1 MRLSVVIPCYRS
13 EATLASVVEGV
24 LGALAAPAT
33 AEVVTAVEVILV
45 VDRSPDGTAEV
56 ARSLAR
62 GHPVVRA
69 VELQRN
75 YGQHNALLAGVARA
89 QYEVIVTM
97 DDDLQ
102 HPPEEVVTLLGPL
115 MAGEAD
121 LVYGVSPVEEH
132 GWWRSTASRTIKRTL
147 ALAGVPNALDV
158 SAFRAF
164 RTSLREGFVD
174 VTDPYNSLDV
184 LLSWSTT
191 SVRRV
196 AVRMERRAAGT
207 STYTFRGLVRHAV
220 NMVTGYS
227 NLPLRAVAW
236 LGGLTA
242 ATGVVLAAVVIW
254 KFAVGETTV
263 AGYTTIGAM
272 VAMFFGAQMLSL
284 GVIGEYLGRMHTRS
298 MGKPVYVVRSDTGEG
313 TTRGQDT

>member
-13 EATLASVVEGV
+13 EGTLPTVVERLLTT
-24 LGALAAPAT
+24 LGDPTAAP
-33 AEVVTAVEVILV
+33 EVTAFEVILV
-45 VDRSPDGTAEV
+45 VDGSPDETAEV
-56 ARSLAR
+56 ARASSR
-62 GHPVVRA
+62 EHSMVRA

-75 YGQHNALLAGVARA
+75 YGQHNALLAGIARA
-89 QYEVIVTM
+89 QYELVVTM

-102 HPPEEVVTLLGPL
+102 HLPEEIPALVAPVA
-115 MAGEAD
+115 AGEAD

-132 GWWRSTASRTIKRTL
+132 GWWRSAASHAVKRAL

-196 AVRMERRAAGT
+196 PVRMDRRAVGT
-207 STYTFRGLVRHAV
+207 STYTFHGLVRHAV

-242 ATGVVLAAVVIW
+242 ATGVVLAAFVIW

-272 VAMFFGAQMLSL
+272 VAMFSGAQMLSL